1 MMVRKLLIAD
11 DDPASRELLREIL
24 EAQGYQVVEAEDG
37 QAALNKIEEERP
49 DLVLLDIQMPKLD
62 GLGVVR
68 QLRQSPRFTSLPVV
82 AVTSYAMRGDREKAL
97 GAGFDAYITKP
108 IDAVRIRETVER
120 LLLLAES
127 PTSS

>member
-1 MMVRKLLIAD
+1 MTTRKLLIAE
-11 DDPASRELLREIL
+11 DDPASRELLADIL
-24 EAQGYQVVEAEDG
+24 KMQGYQVVEAEDG
-37 QAALNKIEEERP
+37 QAALEKIAEEGP

-68 QLRQSPRFTSLPVV
+68 QLRQNPRFTSLPVV

-97 GAGFDAYITKP
+97 DAGFDAYLTKP
-108 IDAVRIRETVER
+108 IDASRIRETVER
-120 LLLLAES
+120 LLCLAEN